1 MQRNPKPYVRMLL
14 GKGRHTE
21 KLACNSRNISE
32 YPKAKIT
39 TELLPLGQG
48 IRSESPSRGSLGTL
62 GALRTWPE
70 NLGGSQMLACRLPRG
85 QKVGEIEPR

>member
-21 KLACNSRNISE
+21 NLAFNSRNVSE

-39 TELLPLGQG
+39 TEFLPLSQG
-48 IRSESPSRGSLGTL
+48 IRSEAPSRGSLGTL
-62 GALRTWPE
+62 GALGAWSET
-70 NLGGSQMLACRLPRG
+70 LGGSQKLA
-85 QKVGEIEPR
+85 